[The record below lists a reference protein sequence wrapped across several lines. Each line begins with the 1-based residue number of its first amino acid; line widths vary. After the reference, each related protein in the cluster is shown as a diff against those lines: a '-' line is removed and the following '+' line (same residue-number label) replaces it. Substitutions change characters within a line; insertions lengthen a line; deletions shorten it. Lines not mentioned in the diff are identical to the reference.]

1 MKTSTFL
8 NFLFLLIYKHK
19 SKHIAI
25 SLISILIVFL
35 ISSVLFISSSI
46 QKEVFQTLDAQSDF
60 VVQKINSG
68 KIVNT
73 PNSWIDDFRDI
84 NGIENIQQRVYGQY
98 FFEPSNKY
106 FTIVGV
112 DLFEE
117 STNKNISE
125 LLKILNI
132 SQFLDKDSMIIG
144 NGVEKVFKEFHYFD
158 DYSFRLHNREEKKVS
173 IFKSLPVDANI
184 IANDIII
191 MDISLAKEILNIH
204 EDESS
209 DIVLNVPNEL
219 EQSNIKIELILKHLD
234 IRVIQKDDIR
244 KAYENLYNYKGGIF
258 LILFIIV
265 MITFVLILF
274 QRYTMISSSDK
285 KEIGILRAVGW
296 SIKDVIK
303 LKISETF
310 IIAFISFLI
319 GVIIAYIYVY
329 FLNAP
334 ILSNIFL
341 GFGNL
346 ENPVSYSANID
357 FSTITTLFLF
367 FIIPFISAVLIPTW
381 KIAVIE
387 PSESMK

>member
-35 ISSVLFISSSI
+35 ISSILFISSSV
-46 QKEVFQTLDAQSDF
+46 QKEVFNTLDAQSDF
-60 VVQKINSG
+60 VVQRIQSG

-73 PNSWIDDFRDI
+73 PNSWIEDFREI
-84 NGIENIQQRVYGQY
+84 NGISNIQQRVYGQY
-98 FFEPSNKY
+98 FFEPSEKY
-106 FTIVGV
+106 FTIVGI

-117 STNKNISE
+117 STNKNIKE
-125 LLKILNI
+125 LLKILDIEN
-132 SQFLDKDSMIIG
+132 FLEKDSMIIG
-144 NGVEKVFKEFHYFD
+144 NGVKEVLKEFHYFN
-158 DYSFRLHNREEKKVS
+158 DYSFKLYNRELKEVS
-173 IFKSLPVDANI
+173 IFKALPKDANI
-184 IANDIII
+184 IANDLII
-191 MDISLAKEILNIH
+191 MDISLAKEILNIN
-204 EDESS
+204 EDEST
-209 DIVLNVPNEL
+209 DIVLNIPNEL
-219 EQSNIKIELILKHLD
+219 EHSNIKIELILKHLD
-234 IRVIQKDDIR
+234 IRVIQKEDIK

-265 MITFVLILF
+265 MITFVLILY
-274 QRYTMISSSDK
+274 QRYTMISSSDR

-296 SIKDVIK
+296 SIKDVIR
-303 LKISETF
+303 LKIWETF

-319 GVIIAYIYVY
+319 GVIIAYIFVF
-329 FLNAP
+329 FLDAP

-346 ENPVSYSANID
+346 ENSVSFSPNID